1 MIKLVNILLES
12 TEEERLKDKM
22 ISMIPNELQE
32 NEDGITKSELSSMI
46 NNADLSVE
54 DLKLLIPKFDVLLK
68 KGNLEK
74 STFEKLFK
82 SDYSKRLQNTKTK
95 KKTLPISKVE
105 SFKELIDDHYKSPG
119 TLKIFKWL
127 NNQLFNLEYDVKT
140 IMDYID
146 LVSDPSNLIS
156 YKNIVSQTGITNI
169 DNLISPKL
177 ASNKFYQNTKDGLF
191 NLNDKGIGK
200 GEALL
205 IVYGSNSGLAPSN
218 RGDVIID
225 EKFIEVKSGVS
236 AASIDS
242 GISSAKFNVDAHNN
256 VFLKRLGK
264 TQDEIDKLNT
274 FSSGKKKKAVE
285 SPLFYPSI
293 RSEMSVKDFYDYIK
307 PFYEGGLETSEI
319 ENLSK
324 DLFNNKDKD
333 FNSIKEIM
341 FPYIFQL
348 YKEKKQF
355 DSIVVIKPNGDF
367 IPITNIDNIP
377 SSLKIKDWSLKQGGD
392 NQSLPRGY
400 MNITF

>member
-32 NEDGITKSELSSMI
+32 NEDEITKSELSSMI

>member
-12 TEEERLKDKM
+12 TEEEKLKDKM

-32 NEDGITKSELSSMI
+32 DEDRITKSELSSMI

-105 SFKELIDDHYKSPG
+105 SFKELIDDHYKNPG

-242 GISSAKFNVDAHNN
+242 GISSAKFNVDAHNH

-264 TQDEIDKLNT
+264 TQEEIDKLNT
-274 FSSGKKKKAVE
+274 FSSGKKKKAIE

-377 SSLKIKDWSLKQGGD
+377 SSLKIKNWSLKQGGD

>member
-1 MIKLVNILLES
+1 MIKLINILSES
-12 TEEERLKDKM
+12 TEEERLKNKL
-22 ISMIPNELQE
+22 ISMIPDELQE
-32 NEDGITKSELSSMI
+32 NEDEISKSELVSII
-46 NNADLSVE
+46 NNADIPVE
-54 DLKLLIPKFDVLLK
+54 DLKLLIPKFEVLLK

-82 SDYSKRLQNTKTK
+82 SDYSKRLQNPKTRR
-95 KKTLPISKVE
+95 KTLPISKAE
-105 SFKELIDDHYKSPG
+105 SFKELVDDHYKSPG
-119 TLKIFKWL
+119 TLKIFRWL
-127 NNQLFNLEYDVKT
+127 NDQLFNLEYDAKT
-140 IMDYID
+140 ITDYID
-146 LVSDPSNLIS
+146 LVSDPSNLVS
-156 YKNIVSQTGITNI
+156 YKNIISQTDIANI
-169 DNLISPKL
+169 DDLVSPKL
-177 ASNKFYQNTKDGLF
+177 ANNKFYKNTKDGLF

-205 IVYGSNSGLAPSN
+205 IVYGSNSGIAPSN
-218 RGDVIID
+218 KGDVIID

-236 AASIDS
+236 SSSIDS
-242 GISSAKFNVDAHNN
+242 GISSAKFNVDGHNN
-256 VFLKRLGK
+256 TFLKRLGK

-274 FSSGKKKKAVE
+274 FKSGKKKKAVE

-293 RSEMSVKDFYDYIK
+293 RSKMSVEDFYDYIK

-324 DLFNNKDKD
+324 DLFNNRNKD
-333 FNSIKEIM
+333 FTSIKEIM

-355 DSIVVIKPNGDF
+355 DSAIVIKPNGDF
-367 IPITNIDNIP
+367 LSITNIDNIP
-377 SSLKIKDWSLKQGGD
+377 SSLKIVNWSLKQGGD

>member
-1 MIKLVNILLES
+1 MIKLINILLES

-32 NEDGITKSELSSMI
+32 NEDEITKSELSSMI

-274 FSSGKKKKAVE
+274 FSDGKKKKAVE

-355 DSIVVIKPNGDF
+355 DSVVVIKPNGDF